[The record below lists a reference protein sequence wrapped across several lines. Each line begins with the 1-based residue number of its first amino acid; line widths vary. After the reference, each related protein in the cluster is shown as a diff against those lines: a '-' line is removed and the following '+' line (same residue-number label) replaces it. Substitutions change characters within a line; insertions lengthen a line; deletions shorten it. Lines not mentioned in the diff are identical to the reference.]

1 MTGLAWFLAAILIPA
16 AGAGAFRHLI
26 RQGRR

>member
-16 AGAGAFRHLI
+16 TGGTAFRYVI